1 MINDKSYLLALGL
14 TPGVGSILARQ
25 LISYFGSA
33 KAVFEAPKGRLSKV
47 PGIGETLSA
56 EIVKKQML
64 LKAEKLMK
72 ECEQKHVKILTYYDT
87 CYPSKLKEAA
97 DSPLFIFWQGNAN
110 PLFQKSIAII
120 GTRQCTQ
127 YGREITERLVE
138 DLLPHQPVVVSGFAH
153 GIDIV
158 AHKAAMAKGLCT
170 IAVLGGGVDKIY
182 PAEHAKYVTQLIE
195 NGALVSEFP
204 FGMAPVPGNFP
215 ARNRI
220 VAGMVDAVI
229 VVESAI
235 KGGSLITAEIANS
248 YDRDVFAVPGN
259 IGSKYSDGCHMLIR
273 EHKAAIFTDV
283 KSMALA
289 LNWEGNYHPK
299 PKPKID
305 TTQMLIQHAQV
316 FNLLADS
323 GEMNIDDIAWRA
335 KINMNQLASIL
346 LEMELQGWIK
356 PIPGKK
362 FKLA

>member
-1 MINDKSYLLALGL
+1 MLNDKSYLLALGL

-47 PGIGETLSA
+47 QGIGETLSA

-64 LKAEKLMK
+64 AKAEKLLK
-72 ECEQKHVKILTYYDT
+72 ECEQKQVQLLTQYDT
-87 CYPSKLKEAA
+87 DYPTNLKEAP
-97 DSPLFIFWQGNAN
+97 DSPLFVFWQGNAN
-110 PLFQKSIAII
+110 PLFQKSVAII

-127 YGREITERLVE
+127 YGREITEKLVE
-138 DLLPHQPVVVSGFAH
+138 DLIPYRPVVVSGFAH

-182 PAEHAKYVTQLIE
+182 PAEHAKYVPQMIE
-195 NGALVSEFP
+195 NGAMVSEFP

-229 VVESAI
+229 VMESAM

-248 YDRDVFAVPGN
+248 YNRDVFAVPGN
-259 IGSKYSDGCHMLIR
+259 IGNKYSEGCHMLIR

-289 LNWEGNYHPK
+289 LNWEGEFQPK
-299 PKPKID
+299 PKLKID
-305 TTQMLIQHAQV
+305 TSQFSAPQALV
-316 FNLLADS
+316 FQLLADV
-323 GEMNIDDIAWRA
+323 GEMNIDDIAWKA

-356 PIPGKK
+356 PLPGKK
-362 FKLA
+362 FKVA